1 MEKEKI
7 SLSYYISK
15 AGIASRRK
23 STELI
28 KNGKVTVNGATIT
41 EPGYKLSPT
50 DLVEYLGNTATIASK
65 TYYIMLNK
73 PRGYTCT
80 ASDPFAEKL
89 AIDLIDI
96 PDARLFSAGRLDKES
111 EGLIIFTNDGDYA
124 LKLTA
129 PREQIQKTYLV
140 ETSRDLTDSE
150 MATLRDGIVDEGENL
165 FAEDLRK
172 VSSRKYKFLMT
183 EGKKREIR
191 RLLKHFKI
199 KTVYLKRIAIGKLFL
214 ENLAPGKWR
223 TMSKDDIALSLKKG
237 D

>member
-1 MEKEKI
+1 MEKEKV
-7 SLSYYISK
+7 SLSYYLSK

-28 KNGKVTVNGATIT
+28 KEGKVIVNGNIIK
-41 EPGYKLSPT
+41 EPGYKLESH
-50 DLVEYLGNTATIASK
+50 DKVEYLGQELRPEAK
-65 TYYIMLNK
+65 LYYVMLNK

-80 ASDPFAEKL
+80 ASDPFAEKKAL
-89 AIDLIDI
+89 DLIDI

-124 LKLTA
+124 LRLTA
-129 PREQIQKTYLV
+129 PREQIRKTYLV
-140 ETSRDLTDSE
+140 ETNRELTETE
-150 MATLRDGIVDEGENL
+150 MTKLRNGIVDEGENL
-165 FAEDLRK
+165 FASELNK
-172 VSSRKYKFLMT
+172 VSSFKYRFIMT

-191 RLLKHFKI
+191 RLLKSLNV

-214 ENLAPGKWR
+214 ENLPPGKWR
-223 TMSKDDIALSLKKG
+223 NMSKEDIALSLKKG